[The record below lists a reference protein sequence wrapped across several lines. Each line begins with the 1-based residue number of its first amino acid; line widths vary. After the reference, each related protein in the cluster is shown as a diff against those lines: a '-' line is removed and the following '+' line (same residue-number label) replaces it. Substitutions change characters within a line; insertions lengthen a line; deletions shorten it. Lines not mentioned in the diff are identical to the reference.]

1 MRTTVKAGI
10 IGISMAAAMTALAAG
25 PAAAQ
30 QLSEKSVR
38 SLMEYAWALVP
49 QQYSMQDGRVI
60 VIDKSKKEEVMVPLD
75 VAGEIIKVGYVS
87 AEAQKCDLPDD
98 QVINY
103 RSLMNREI
111 EKKKWTDQQLVYIH
125 SLHLATVMIQTSTMK
140 LVETENGKSVVNT
153 EIKQPKIDCPADK
166 KAKVKEAIAT
176 YVKAGPNFK
185 IPAAR
190 IDGSDPAGTA
200 TGSTTPASAEKQ

>member
-1 MRTTVKAGI
+1 MRTTGKTGM
-10 IGISMAAAMTALAAG
+10 IGISMAAAAMALAASS
-25 PAAAQ
+25 PASAQ
-30 QLSEKSVR
+30 QLSEKSIR

-60 VIDKSKKEEVMVPLD
+60 VIDKSKKAEVMVPVD
-75 VAGEIIKVGYVS
+75 VAGEIIKVGYIS
-87 AEAQKCDLPDD
+87 AEAQKCELPDD
-98 QVINY
+98 QVVNY

-140 LVETENGKSVVNT
+140 LVETETGKSVENT
-153 EIKQPKIDCPADK
+153 EVKPPKVDCPEEK
-166 KAKVKEAIAT
+166 KAKVKELIAE

-185 IPAAR
+185 IPAAKL
-190 IDGSDPAGTA
+190 DAAGGTS
-200 TGSTTPASAEKQ
+200 TGSTTPAASGKN